1 MKFIGP
7 GSLVRVCIMLKK
19 ITLVVLAVL
28 ALGVGFIAVKFFVP
42 MYNVLDKAGPGS
54 APRDLALQD
63 DSRVEAPFG
72 TAHPALVEGKPSSEI
87 WLHAK
92 QSSTGASC
100 ICIRQRVL
108 MPE

>member
-1 MKFIGP
+1 
-7 GSLVRVCIMLKK
+7 MLKK

-42 MYNVLDKAGPGS
+42 MYTVLDKAGPGS

-72 TAHPALVEGKPSSEI
+72 TAHPALVKGQPLSENMAASETNLY
-87 WLHAK
+87 WGELHLHTAESFDARMMGNK
-92 QSSTGASC
+92 TLSRMQ
-100 ICIRQRVL
+100 
-108 MPE
+108 M